1 MREKLETENLFDK
14 LGVQLK
20 HDTVELGQTYP
31 LYGMI
36 TQILSEEPG
45 NVRVMLNYS
54 VELLMHIDD
63 EEKIALLKAR
73 SFDPGIF
80 VCTIDEVGE
89 KIKASCTTVVFGK
102 KADISVN

>member
-1 MREKLETENLFDK
+1 MKEKLETENFFDS
-14 LGVQLK
+14 LGVQVK
-20 HDTVELGQTYP
+20 QDKVELGQTYP

-36 TQILSEEPG
+36 TEFLSDTPG

-63 EEKIALLKAR
+63 EEKIALIKSR

-102 KADISVN
+102 KADVSVN